1 MQAVAHGADTES
13 VRYEDAVVTPAAAR
27 AGARGGDSRGMPSG
41 VRPPVPAGGALPV
54 PAAFHVAIV
63 RPLTRRRHVRVAGA
77 TAGGMERLAWARRDR
92 PAGEPAPVSAAVSI
106 VPGTS
111 RPGHGSG
118 SAPRSGFVPLAGF
131 AVLDDVVG
139 EQEAGCAPGRHR
151 HEPLRWQL
159 LRHVPGW
166 RPSPPSR
173 EQAADAPADADSAD
187 AADDTE
193 QLEAAA
199 PPVRSPAPAP
209 AADLAPTVRRRRRE
223 PVPAVRAALIAA
235 QARITAADGATA
247 IARVAAEEAAA
258 LTDAH
263 VSAVVL
269 RAVEGPRLLWLH
281 PGGPDAADLWGPATL
296 AALLGVGHPVRRV
309 VEGDP
314 LAGGSAT
321 ALLAVPMP
329 SGGSVVG
336 SLLVRRHTARA
347 FSAGEQDVLSRL
359 ARMTGAALVGAA
371 PVATAEPGPKTDA
384 VTGWPGPRRFAA
396 DAGAAVRTADRHGMA
411 VRVVAAHLDGL
422 ARVRADL
429 GQEAAD
435 GVLRTL
441 AVALGEVLRVGDV
454 AYRIGEDQLALL
466 LPATDDE
473 ALPALR
479 SRFRDVV
486 DDVLTAVALPGER
499 RGLGVRTAPVPLDT
513 VREGMDA
520 VDAAL
525 GAVGVTPP
533 KVRWALG

>member
-1 MQAVAHGADTES
+1 
-13 VRYEDAVVTPAAAR
+13 
-27 AGARGGDSRGMPSG
+27 
-41 VRPPVPAGGALPV
+41 L
-54 PAAFHVAIV
+54 
-63 RPLTRRRHVRVAGA
+63 
-77 TAGGMERLAWARRDR
+77 
-92 PAGEPAPVSAAVSI
+92 
-106 VPGTS
+106 
-111 RPGHGSG
+111 
-118 SAPRSGFVPLAGF
+118 VPLAGF

-151 HEPLRWQL
+151 HEPMLWKL
-159 LRHVPGW
+159 LRHLPGW
-166 RPSPPSR
+166 RPSPP
-173 EQAADAPADADSAD
+173 PADAAATD
-187 AADDTE
+187 AAVTDDTAEDAGDGAAGDTRDDTRDDTAPDVDLDPDADDTQE
-193 QLEAAA
+193 LQAVA
-199 PPVRSPAPAP
+199 PLVRPYVPASGADPVPSA
-209 AADLAPTVRRRRRE
+209 RRRRRA

-235 QARITAADGATA
+235 QARVTAADGATA
-247 IARVAAEEAAA
+247 IARVAAQEAAA

-263 VSAVVL
+263 VGAVVL

-329 SGGSVVG
+329 SGGSIIG

-347 FSAGEQDVLSRL
+347 FSAAEQDVLSRL
-359 ARMTGAALVGAA
+359 GRMTGAALVGAA
-371 PVATAEPGPKTDA
+371 PVATAEPGPRTDA

-411 VRVVAAHLDGL
+411 VRVIAAHLEGL
-422 ARVRADL
+422 ARLRADL
-429 GQEAAD
+429 GREAAD
-435 GVLRTL
+435 GILRTL
-441 AVALGEVLRVGDV
+441 ALALGEVLRVGDV
-454 AYRIGEDQLALL
+454 AYRVGEDELALL
-466 LPATDDE
+466 LPATDDD

-486 DDVLTAVALPGER
+486 ADVLTAVDLPGTPR
-499 RGLGVRTAPVPLDT
+499 RLGVRTAPVPLDD

-520 VDAAL
+520 VDVAL